1 MTDTSRVG
9 ASRVGFSLA
18 AAICSL
24 MLAGGSTKA
33 ADFYTLK
40 GHGGPV
46 MDIAVSTETGSIVSA
61 SFDNSVGVWDGRT
74 PKWLEA
80 HEAAV
85 NVVEFIAPGR
95 LASAG
100 DDFSVILW
108 DMAAGRHQRL
118 TGHKGKVVELAISP
132 DKRLLASASWD
143 GSIGLWS
150 LDSSGD
156 KTPVFLNGHTA
167 GVNALAFSAD
177 GNSLYSASVD
187 GTIRLWDIAGRSEE
201 RILVQNGFGINVI
214 ALGGDDEGGKAEW
227 LAYGTVDGIT
237 RIIDIESGDVL
248 HDFTFDRRP
257 ILAMAFDPSDGRL
270 ATGDGHGYIT
280 IFNTQDWAIERD
292 FKAALKG
299 PIWALAFSSDGTSIL
314 AGGIENIVYA
324 WPIENLA
331 EHEPMAASTPS
342 FLRSPE
348 EMSNG
353 ERQFARKCSICH
365 SLTDS
370 SARKA
375 GPNLHQLFGRQAGT
389 LPGYNYSDTLV
400 NSKVVWNETTVDLLF
415 AEGPDEYIPG
425 SKMPMQ
431 RITGPQ
437 DRHDLVEFLREATK

>member
-1 MTDTSRVG
+1 MATSPHGKLSAITAV
-9 ASRVGFSLA
+9 FFLA
-18 AAICSL
+18 FACSPAL
-24 MLAGGSTKA
+24 P

-46 MDIAVSTETGSIVSA
+46 MDIAVSTETGRISSA
-61 SFDNSVGVWDGRT
+61 SFDNSVGIWNGRT

-85 NVVEFIAPGR
+85 NVVEFIDSER
-95 LASAG
+95 IASTG
-100 DDFSVILW
+100 DDFSVIVW
-108 DMAAGRHQRL
+108 DLASGSHRRL
-118 TGHKGKVVELAISP
+118 GNHKGKVMELAVSP
-132 DKRLLASASWD
+132 DKRWLASASWD
-143 GSIGLWS
+143 GSIGLWP
-150 LDSSGD
+150 LDASAESPTGRS
-156 KTPVFLNGHTA
+156 VFLNGHTA

-177 GNSLYSASVD
+177 GEKLYSASVD
-187 GTIRLWDIAGRSEE
+187 GTIRLWNLAERSEE

-214 ALGGDDEGGKAEW
+214 ALGEHDGNGEAHW

-237 RIIDIESGDVL
+237 RIIDINSADVL
-248 HDFTFDRRP
+248 HDFTLDRRP
-257 ILAMAFDPSDGRL
+257 ILSMAFDPSAGRL

-280 IFNTQDWAIERD
+280 VFNTQSWTIERD
-292 FKAALKG
+292 FRAALKG
-299 PIWALAFSSDGTSIL
+299 PIWALAFSGDGASIL

-331 EHEPMAASTPS
+331 EYEPMATSTPS
-342 FLRSPE
+342 FLRAPE
-348 EMSNG
+348 DMSNG

-365 SLTDS
+365 SLTGG

-375 GPNLHQLFGRQAGT
+375 GPSLHQLFGRKAGT

-431 RITGPQ
+431 RITGPE
-437 DRHDLVEFLREATK
+437 DRQDLVEFLKEATK

>member
-1 MTDTSRVG
+1 MAMPSHG
-9 ASRVGFSLA
+9 AFPAIAAVLSLLLGCNMA
-18 AAICSL
+18 Q
-24 MLAGGSTKA
+24 A

-46 MDIAVSTETGSIVSA
+46 MDIAVSPETGEIGSA
-61 SFDNSVGVWDGRT
+61 SFDNSVGVWNNST

-95 LASAG
+95 IASAG

-108 DMAAGRHQRL
+108 DLASGNHQRL
-118 TGHKGKVVELAISP
+118 AGHKGKVMELAISP

-143 GSIGLWS
+143 GTIGLWP
-150 LDSSGD
+150 LDGEGQSTDGAA
-156 KTPVFLNGHTA
+156 VFLNGHTA
-167 GVNALAFSAD
+167 GVNALAFTAD
-177 GNSLYSASVD
+177 GGKLYSASVD
-187 GTIRLWDIAGRSEE
+187 GTIRLWNLTEQSEE

-214 ALGGDDEGGKAEW
+214 SLGRQDEQVKTQW

-237 RIIDIESGDVL
+237 RIVDIESGNVL

-257 ILAMAFDPSDGRL
+257 ILSMAFDPSGGRL

-280 IFNTQDWAIERD
+280 VFNTRDWRIERD
-292 FKAALKG
+292 FRAALKG
-299 PIWALAFSSDGTSIL
+299 PIWALAFSADGSSIL

-331 EHEPMAASTPS
+331 EYEPMAASTPS
-342 FLRSPE
+342 FLRAPE

-365 SLTDS
+365 SLTGG

-375 GPNLHQLFGRQAGT
+375 GPSLHRLFGRKAGT
-389 LPGYNYSDTLV
+389 LSGYNYSDTLV

-437 DRHDLVEFLREATK
+437 DRQDLVEFLKEATK

>member
-1 MTDTSRVG
+1 MATSPHSVLS
-9 ASRVGFSLA
+9 AIISVFFLA
-18 AAICSL
+18 FACGTAWP
-24 MLAGGSTKA
+24 

-46 MDIAVSTETGSIVSA
+46 MDIAVSTETGRIGSA
-61 SFDNSVGVWDGRT
+61 SFDNSVGIWNGRT

-85 NVVEFIAPGR
+85 NVVEFIDSER
-95 LASAG
+95 IASAG
-100 DDFSVILW
+100 DDFSIIVW
-108 DMAAGRHQRL
+108 DLAGGSHHRL
-118 TGHKGKVVELAISP
+118 GSHKGKVMELAVSP
-132 DKRLLASASWD
+132 DKQLLASASWD

-150 LDSSGD
+150 LDASEG
-156 KTPVFLNGHTA
+156 KAPVFLKGHTA

-177 GNSLYSASVD
+177 GGKLYSASVD
-187 GTIRLWDIAGRSEE
+187 GTIRLWNLAEKSEE

-214 ALGGDDEGGKAEW
+214 ALGGHDGSGKAQW

-237 RIIDIESGDVL
+237 RIIDINSADIL
-248 HDFTFDRRP
+248 HDFTLDRRP
-257 ILAMAFDPSDGRL
+257 ILSMAFNPSAGRL

-280 IFNTQDWAIERD
+280 VFNTHNWTIERD
-292 FKAALKG
+292 FRAALKG
-299 PIWALAFSSDGTSIL
+299 PIWALAFSGDGNSIL
-314 AGGIENIVYA
+314 AGGIENIVYS

-331 EHEPMAASTPS
+331 EYEPMAASTPS
-342 FLRSPE
+342 FLRAPE
-348 EMSNG
+348 DMSNG

-365 SLTDS
+365 ALTGG

-375 GPNLHQLFGRQAGT
+375 GPSLHQLFGRKAGT

-431 RITGPQ
+431 RITGPG
-437 DRHDLVEFLREATK
+437 DRQDLVEFLKEATK